1 MNKRLFSIL
10 LTLLLLMALLPAAA
24 FAEGNIVVNLGSVRA
39 GSSLDLQMATTDSGT
54 ASLSGGSL
62 PDNCSIVTEDRG
74 GSAAH
79 YLRGT
84 PGLAGNYEFTLAVT
98 DTVEVPVEG
107 GGEGGGEG
115 EGEGEGEGSKRRGGA
130 PAAFSG
136 GRAAASLALLRFTAS
151 YSRNFSKLHSSPL
164 SFIIR

>member
-1 MNKRLFSIL
+1 MNKRLLSIFL
-10 LTLLLLMALLPAAA
+10 AALLLMALLPAAA
-24 FAEGNIVVNLGSVRA
+24 FAEGNIVVNLGTVRA
-39 GSSLDLQMATTDSGT
+39 GGSLDLQMATTETGT

-84 PGLAGNYEFTLAVT
+84 PGLAGDYEFTLVVT

-107 GGEGGGEG
+107 EG
-115 EGEGEGEGSKRRGGA
+115 EVEAETRTETVRNGEDVIK
-130 PAAFSG
+130 
-136 GRAAASLALLRFTAS
+136 
-151 YSRNFSKLHSSPL
+151 YIYHYYYK
-164 SFIIR
+164 